1 MKIETKTI
9 DANDLIFL
17 KFLIRLAEKDIIKQ
31 NEIMKVVE
39 YYFDEIQLKV
49 MLEIIKA
56 GG

>member
-31 NEIMKVVE
+31 NEIMKVVK
-39 YYFDEIQLKV
+39 YYFDDIQLKI